1 MLILVRRGEKSGG
14 IFMSTKKVHT
24 KKAQLKQ
31 FFVLP
36 LALFVFWII
45 LTGRFDVKS
54 SIIGLIAALFISWLC
69 GSILYL
75 PAMNTPGKKYAAFD
89 LPYIKLFFYLL
100 WLFWE
105 LVKANIEV
113 ALIVLNP
120 KMPINPQV
128 RTFEKHLDNPVAQT
142 LLAKSIILTPGTI
155 TMDVEDDVYTIHAL
169 TESAA
174 LSLAPEEGEGE
185 MPARVGRLFNEQAEV
200 K

>member
-1 MLILVRRGEKSGG
+1 MV
-14 IFMSTKKVHT
+14 TKKKKILT
-24 KKAQLKQ
+24 KNARLKQ
-31 FFVLP
+31 FVVPL

-45 LTGRFDVKS
+45 LTGRLDLGNLT
-54 SIIGLIAALFISWLC
+54 IGLIAVFIISWLC
-69 GSILYL
+69 RPILYL
-75 PAMNTPGKKYAAFD
+75 PGANFPEKTYAAFD

-120 KMPINPQV
+120 QMPISPQV
-128 RTFEKHLDNPVAQT
+128 RTFKKQLDNPVAQT

-155 TMDVEDDVYTIHAL
+155 TMDVEDNVYTIHAL

-174 LSLAPEEGEGE
+174 LSLAPQEGEGE
-185 MPARVGRLFNEQAEV
+185 MPARVGRLFNEQDEV